1 MKKPSLHGVRVPG
14 PLGVMSG
21 LLLAC
26 ASLAP
31 LQGCASPA
39 WAQTTRLT
47 GDDLRESSAGVS
59 ESLSQSDLLAGRDSA
74 SPVMRWRLTRAENIS
89 NDRLSEVDRWMIVSR
104 VFFAPGVLSMLRDRN
119 VELYMP
125 EVDVQ
130 TLRTYGEP
138 VAAGTQPVAH
148 SHVVRAEVRNLSRRA
163 APGGGES
170 VSDLST
176 DTYTILYTI
185 VELPGG
191 RTAWS
196 GQFEIKRVALGK
208 IVD

>member
-1 MKKPSLHGVRVPG
+1 MKKNSPAGVRV
-14 PLGVMSG
+14 LGALGALSGG
-21 LLLAC
+21 LLGGFALA
-26 ASLAP
+26 SI
-31 LQGCASPA
+31 QGCASPA

-59 ESLSQSDLLAGRDSA
+59 ESLAQSNLLAGRDAA

-104 VFFAPGVLSMLRDRN
+104 VFFAPGMLSMLRDRN

-125 EVDVQ
+125 EIDAEA
-130 TLRTYGEP
+130 LRRYGEP
-138 VAAGTQPVAH
+138 VAAGTQPVDH
-148 SHVVRAEVRNLSRRA
+148 THVVRAEVRNLSRRA
-163 APGGGES
+163 APGGS
-170 VSDLST
+170 QNVSDLST

-185 VELPGG
+185 VELPSG